1 MAALNKVMIIGNLG
15 RDPEAKMTPSGQ
27 KVSNFSVAVTEKYTD
42 KQGQKQ
48 EKTEW
53 VNVVFWG
60 KQAEI
65 CEQYLKKGSPIYV
78 EGKLQTQSWEDDN
91 GVKKYRTDVVG
102 SVLKMIGSGQSKAE
116 SNNNEHDMIEEDL
129 PF

>member
-15 RDPEAKMTPSGQ
+15 RDPEVKMTPSGQ
-27 KVSNFSVAVTEKYTD
+27 KVGNFSVAVTEKYTD

-102 SVLKMIGSGQSKAE
+102 SVLQMLGSGQAKTE
-116 SNNNEHDMIEEDL
+116 SNNNEHDMHEEDL